1 MQTLVIWTE
10 HKLIAN
16 RDEVEQC
23 MAALFDIIPDNCQ
36 SFLPQIFFPLEKKQ
50 IRSQPPNWKK
60 WNFFQYTYIFY
71 ISYIERFRKKSFTPS
86 ILWGKIK
93 DPFTFFVKAKR
104 TMWPPFSH
112 AKVLSYFCHKSL
124 TTSKPLPWTIYR
136 VLSLHRPYTS
146 LYQISSWCWRD
157 LFVTVWRKMRLHP
170 RWLTHFI
177 T

>member
-36 SFLPQIFFPLEKKQ
+36 SFLPHSFFPLEKNKYDPSHPTG
-50 IRSQPPNWKK
+50 RNET
-60 WNFFQYTYIFY
+60 FFNINIFS
-71 ISYIERFRKKSFTPS
+71 IFPTFWFRKKSFTPL
-86 ILWGKIK
+86 ILWGRIK

-146 LYQISSWCWRD
+146 LYQISSWCWHD